1 MLQARGRVELVPG
14 LHLQNPLDSHSSLL
28 TRARDPTEHSLLEN
42 QKVAR
47 HSGCPGDLSA
57 GQRKGKAAEELHVV
71 IFFVKWLLRHL
82 STWPT
87 VAAREPV
94 SLNCPMQQGYRMDRE
109 I

>member
-1 MLQARGRVELVPG
+1 MLQARGRVEPVPG

-47 HSGCPGDLSA
+47 HSGYPGDLSA
-57 GQRKGKAAEELHVV
+57 GQRKGKVAEELHVV

-94 SLNCPMQQGYRMDRE
+94 SLNCPMQQGHRMDRE